1 MKTLY
6 RPVGSQEMKLI
17 LELDLKAFPPR
28 LPEQPIFY
36 PVLNQ
41 KYATQIARDWN
52 TKDPFSGYV
61 GFVTRFE
68 VASPFIN
75 QYEEQI
81 VGSKQHHELWIP
93 SEDLDELNLNI
104 VGHIQTIDAF
114 YGEQYTGHDAKPR
127 IPIFD
132 NKGVDEQFLIWKNIL
147 DYNSMD
153 FYCEIRAHKHAIYMN
168 YRYWQ
173 QADFSQQGVTEQE
186 KLDVLHT
193 MKQYWE
199 EHFPSQ
205 KPLLSR

>member
-17 LELDLKAFPPR
+17 LELDLKGFPPR

-41 KYATQIARDWN
+41 QYAAQIAKEWN

-68 VASPFIN
+68 VASPFIDR
-75 QYEEQI
+75 YEEQI

-93 SEDLDELNLNI
+93 AEDLDELNHNI

-114 YGEQYTGHDAKPR
+114 YGSHYVGHDATPR
-127 IPIFD
+127 IPIFE
-132 NKGVDEQFLIWKNIL
+132 NKDAIEQFLVWKNIL

-153 FYCEIRAHKHAIYMN
+153 FYYEIRTHKQAIYMN

-173 QADFSQQGVTEQE
+173 QTDFSHLGVTELE
-186 KLDVLHT
+186 KIDLLQT
-193 MKQYWE
+193 MRQYWE
-199 EHFPSQ
+199 DHFPHSY
-205 KPLLSR
+205 L